1 MKKISFCIALL
12 LAFSANAQKMPSDT
26 LDLEE
31 LVFVGFSKEKK
42 VNLTG
47 SVSQVNMSEVLG
59 DRPVSSIGAALQ
71 GAIPGLSIS
80 GASAP
85 GQALPDKSGS
95 GWIYIYPSPLA
106 SGKRW
111 LDKYY
116 LDQVPLDQIKL
127 NPELSQNAGY
137 E

>member
-31 LVFVGFSKEKK
+31 LVFVGFSKEKD
-42 VNLTG
+42 V
-47 SVSQVNMSEVLG
+47 
-59 DRPVSSIGAALQ
+59 R
-71 GAIPGLSIS
+71 
-80 GASAP
+80 
-85 GQALPDKSGS
+85 
-95 GWIYIYPSPLA
+95 
-106 SGKRW
+106 RW
-111 LDKYY
+111 

-127 NPELSQNAGY
+127 NPNLSQKEGY